1 MGIDEVN
8 QASSLTRDEKKTTD
22 TENDGIQLSAQ
33 RSTSLGVLD
42 SIHKTDG
49 AHADIGLELFQKSL
63 QYDQEQLA
71 ADVGRVRRK
80 LDFLV
85 LPMMMGTYM
94 LSFLDKQT

>member
-1 MGIDEVN
+1 MAIDRTN
-8 QASSLTRDEKKTTD
+8 QAGHLAQDQKNTTETD
-22 TENDGIQLSAQ
+22 NDGIQLSAQ
-33 RSTSLGVLD
+33 RSSSLGVFD
-42 SIHKTDG
+42 SIHKTNG
-49 AHADIGLELFQKSL
+49 AHTDVGLELFQRSL